1 MTHPN
6 LDNILLK
13 PGEREELER
22 LFAYTDRLMEE
33 VRRDPEVGRRLL
45 ERIGFFEMM
54 EDQRQEEEEE
64 EEARNGRESPEPA
77 QVESV

>member
-1 MTHPN
+1 
-6 LDNILLK
+6 
-13 PGEREELER
+13 
-22 LFAYTDRLMEE
+22 
-33 VRRDPEVGRRLL
+33 L

-64 EEARNGRESPEPA
+64 AHNGLESPEPT